1 MSFRL
6 ALAGVSA
13 LAVAAAAWLS
23 VRDGSEPSVASAQAA
38 NGGTV
43 AAQAAGADRS
53 PAAPH
58 PTLVA
63 TGAPAAIEPRAAPE
77 PGANP
82 AAGATPPGIAP
93 AHWQRLQ
100 AELGS
105 RADGATELARLRAY
119 LEYADTLKRFQA
131 LKAQPGGSSELAAL
145 ATVLDAGLAERQ
157 RQRELHGA
165 EAYQVKRAVLEVL
178 EPDATA
184 REQRLAAW
192 QAAQA
197 APAVAR
203 ATDVRDAE
211 FLRQQQTLIAAWT
224 AQPPALRDRAQLER
238 DLQALRQ
245 RIYRPVGS

>member
-1 MSFRL
+1 MSLRF

-13 LAVAAAAWLS
+13 LAVAAGAWLS
-23 VRDGSEPSVASAQAA
+23 ARNGAEPSAAEAQAA

-43 AAQAAGADRS
+43 AAHAVGAHRPPAG
-53 PAAPH
+53 PH
-58 PTLVA
+58 AKVLA
-63 TGAPAAIEPRAAPE
+63 TGAPAIAPRAAPE
-77 PGANP
+77 PGANS
-82 AAGATPPGIAP
+82 AHGATPPGIAP
-93 AHWQRLQ
+93 EHWQRLN

-105 RADGATELARLRAY
+105 RADGAGELARLRAY

-131 LKAQPGGSSELAAL
+131 LKAQPGGSPELVAL
-145 ATVLDAGLAERQ
+145 ATALDAGLAERQ

-178 EPDATA
+178 EPDATT

-197 APAVAR
+197 TPAVAR
-203 ATDVRDAE
+203 ATDARDAE

-224 AQPPALRDRAQLER
+224 AQPPSLRDRAQLER

-245 RIYRPVGS
+245 RIYRPIGS